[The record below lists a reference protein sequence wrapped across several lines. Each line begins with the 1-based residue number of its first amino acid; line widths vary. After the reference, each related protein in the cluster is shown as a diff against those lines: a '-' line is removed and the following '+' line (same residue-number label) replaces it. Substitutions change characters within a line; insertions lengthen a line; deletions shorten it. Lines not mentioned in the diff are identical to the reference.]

1 MKFPHLFS
9 PIDIG
14 TVRLKNRIVMAPM
27 ETHLGHADG
36 SVSREMI
43 AYYRERALGGASM
56 IIVEYTC
63 VDGTDGFSSWSPQLR
78 LDGTA
83 YRAGHAKLTH
93 AIRLAGAKTCI
104 ELSHAGRQTRED
116 VIGRQ
121 PVSPSAVPL
130 RARQFVTH
138 PRALTEQE
146 IERIIQRFATAASYA
161 VAAGYDAVMLH
172 GAHGYLLHQFLS
184 PRVNRRDDAWGGDLE
199 RRSRFAIEVIR
210 AVRQAIGDRPLLY
223 RMSVADYLEDGLT
236 IEDSECIA
244 PLLRDAGVDAFDIS
258 HGSLEAVDVIVEPMD
273 VPEGARLSLARRIR
287 SAAGKPVICAGVMRS
302 PEKADAAIAEGL
314 TDVVSLGRAL
324 LADPFWPA
332 KARAGASADIRP
344 CTSCNW
350 CVKEALS
357 NRSIGCAENP
367 RCGHE
372 TDSPIARFGEGREAI
387 VVGAGPGG
395 MAAALMLDQAGFSVE
410 LIEQRASLGG
420 NLIASATPPGKEK
433 LFWYRD
439 FLVRRL
445 EKTRI
450 TVRLN
455 TKADAAMVVAR
466 RPDAVIIACGAQ
478 LAPIE
483 LVRGGSLPV
492 DAAYRV
498 LLGDV
503 DLPRGTAGLPVIIH
517 GGGET
522 GAETAEFLSSKGHHV
537 ALVTRSG
544 RESIARNADR
554 SYRLHLLERL
564 YRNPLVRIV
573 DHTQVLGYGNAEIT
587 ITTNAEG
594 FSTLPACALLLAH
607 GLRPDRTLTSALVDT
622 GLPVI
627 SIGDAHSVARIGE
640 AVRDAYQAVHHLRR
654 IMDNEE
660 MLAC

>member
-14 TVRLKNRIVMAPM
+14 TLRLKNRIVMAPM

-43 AYYRERALGGASM
+43 AYYRERALGGVGM

-83 YRAGHAKLTH
+83 YRAGHAKLTN

-130 RARQFVTH
+130 RARQFVTY

-146 IERIIQRFATAASYA
+146 IERIIHRFATAAGYA

-184 PRVNRRDDAWGGDLE
+184 PRVNQRDDGWGGDPE
-199 RRSRFAIEVIR
+199 RRARFAIEVVR
-210 AVRQAIGDRPLLY
+210 AVRAAIGDRPLLY
-223 RMSVADYLEDGLT
+223 RMSVADYLDNGLT
-236 IEDSECIA
+236 IEDSERIA

-258 HGSLEAVDVIVEPMD
+258 HGSLEAVDLIVEPMD
-273 VPEGARLSLARRIR
+273 IPEGARLSLARRIR
-287 SAAGKPVICAGVMRS
+287 SATGKPVICAGVMRS

-332 KARAGASADIRP
+332 KASAGSSADIRP

-372 TDSPIARFGEGREAI
+372 TDPPITRFGEGREAI

-439 FLVRRL
+439 FLLRRL
-445 EKTRI
+445 EKTQI

-455 TKADAAMVVAR
+455 TKADAAMVMAR
-466 RPDAVIIACGAQ
+466 QPDVVIVACGAR
-478 LAPIE
+478 LAPIGLE
-483 LVRGGSLPV
+483 RGGTLPV
-492 DAAYRV
+492 HAAYRV

-503 DLPRGTAGLPVIIH
+503 DLPPGTAELPLVVY

-522 GAETAEFLSSKGHHV
+522 GAETAESLSAQGHHV
-537 ALVTRSG
+537 LLVTRS
-544 RESIARNADR
+544 EKSSLARNADR
-554 SYRLHLLERL
+554 SYRQHLLERL
-564 YRNPLVRIV
+564 EKNPLVQILDR
-573 DHTQVLGYGNAEIT
+573 TQVLGHGDADIT
-587 ITTNAEG
+587 IRAHAGEAAIL
-594 FSTLPACALLLAH
+594 SASALLLAH
-607 GLRPDRTLTSALVDT
+607 GLCPDRQLADDLV
-622 GLPVI
+622 GSKLRVM
-627 SIGDAHSVARIGE
+627 SIGDARAVARIGE
-640 AVRDAYQAVHHLRR
+640 AVRDAYQAVCHLNRV
-654 IMDNEE
+654 MTDEE
-660 MLAC
+660 MIAC